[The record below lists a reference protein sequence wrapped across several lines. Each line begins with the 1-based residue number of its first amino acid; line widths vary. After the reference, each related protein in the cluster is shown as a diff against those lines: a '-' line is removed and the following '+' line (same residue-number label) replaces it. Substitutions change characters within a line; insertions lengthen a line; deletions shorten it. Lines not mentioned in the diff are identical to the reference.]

1 MPENLEYLDLLFDAI
16 TLRPIFAYLP
26 VGEGERLGA
35 LGALM
40 LTQAVGW
47 QKKAGAGACF
57 QKSLEER
64 QRETAMTMAEMSTA
78 RRRLRETPF
87 WEEQEISKPE
97 PRLCV
102 FVNLQ
107 VLADVLDDLISG
119 R

>member
-1 MPENLEYLDLLFDAI
+1 MPENPNYLVLLLDTIVF
-16 TLRPIFAYLP
+16 RPAFAYLP
-26 VGEGERLGA
+26 AGEDERLGA

-57 QKSLEER
+57 QKSLEEWR
-64 QRETAMTMAEMSTA
+64 RETAMTMAEMSTA

-87 WEEQEISKPE
+87 WEEQEISKPGS
-97 PRLCV
+97 RLCV